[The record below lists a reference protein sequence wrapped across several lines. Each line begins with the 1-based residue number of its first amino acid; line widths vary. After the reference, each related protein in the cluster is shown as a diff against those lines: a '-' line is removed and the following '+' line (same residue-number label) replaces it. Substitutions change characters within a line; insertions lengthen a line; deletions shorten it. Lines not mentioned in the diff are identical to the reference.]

1 MSNQFVSNVNRL
13 PFPQGYT
20 SGGTTPEYRSDSVSS
35 STSIGSYFS
44 NKSDKKKTF
53 SPDSQLNASVSNQNV
68 QGRILQFQT
77 PFHESGKLTLND
89 TSSYFN
95 SRGGSPD
102 SQVTEFEY
110 DFHNVPLD
118 QVHSSCIYNGEMDIQ
133 DSEELLEKQIVT
145 MSKLPINQSRSD
157 SVLSTISCLSDSSEK
172 SERKRC
178 LESVSYGEEFFTTET
193 TSEGS
198 NKHPKIQFGS
208 GLSSAFSSNFPIIS
222 NVTNPI
228 QNRENIPSFQAED
241 SEDEEI
247 CEIFKNGLNLDD

>member
-1 MSNQFVSNVNRL
+1 MSNQFVPNVNSSS
-13 PFPQGYT
+13 FPPGYI

-44 NKSDKKKTF
+44 NKSEKKKTF
-53 SPDSQLNASVSNQNV
+53 SSDSQLNAFVPNQNV
-68 QGRILQFQT
+68 QGRNLQFHN
-77 PFHESGKLTLND
+77 PFHESGKLILND

-110 DFHNVPLD
+110 DFQNVPLD

-133 DSEELLEKQIVT
+133 DSEELLDKQIVT

-178 LESVSYGEEFFTTET
+178 LESVSYGEEFFSAET
-193 TSEGS
+193 TSEPS

-208 GLSSAFSSNFPIIS
+208 GSFSAFSSNFPIIS

-228 QNRENIPSFQAED
+228 QNRQIIPFSQAED
-241 SEDEEI
+241 IEDEEI
-247 CEIFKNGLNLDD
+247 CEIFENGLILDD